1 MPDFAQTQVI
11 FAGPTMSAQCHKV
24 STLDTFLEKEVVLDH
39 GADLHGNED
48 NQYILDLEAGSQKE
62 FTEPAD
68 D

>member
-11 FAGPTMSAQCHKV
+11 FARPTMSAQCHKV
-24 STLDTFLEKEVVLDH
+24 STLDTSLEEEVVLDH
-39 GADLHGNED
+39 RTDLLGDKD
-48 NQYILDLEAGSQKE
+48 NQYILDLEAGSKKE

>member
-1 MPDFAQTQVI
+1 
-11 FAGPTMSAQCHKV
+11 MSAQCHKV
-24 STLDTFLEKEVVLDH
+24 STLDTSLEKEVVLDH

-48 NQYILDLEAGSQKE
+48 NQYVLDLEAGLQKE